1 MNRLKP
7 VIDMSYGDQ
16 EVLQRIL
23 AEPGRI
29 AGALAPADAREHARI
44 VDVLEALAE
53 ALAPEFFK
61 QHEYDDPEHE
71 HEQAQQ
77 QERWMSR

>member
-29 AGALAPADAREHARI
+29 DGALAPADAREHARI
-44 VDVLEALAE
+44 VDVLEALAD

-71 HEQAQQ
+71 QTQQ
-77 QERWMSR
+77 DDRGMSR